1 MPTAPGGRSV
11 LELLQRNF
19 GFAWA
24 AGIVMAAAMIVFA
37 AILELPVW
45 DPDSIVP
52 GYIRMPAIV
61 AIAILA
67 DVVPRVLWH
76 SRHALRGILGTW
88 RAVWRERW
96 PSSQLLFAIGGVS
109 AWYLCYATFR
119 NLKSMAPFVNDRNWD
134 PEMARLDRVLFFDH
148 DPAQV
153 THDLF
158 GTGIAAHFFSLA
170 YMVWIVL
177 VPASIAI
184 ALVWTRHTSAGS
196 WYVTAVAFD
205 WMLGALFYILFPS
218 VGPIYSEPE
227 KFAALPDTMVS
238 RLAADMWDT
247 RVAVLDD
254 RFGAGTLQTIAAF
267 PSLHVGIMVT
277 ICLVV
282 QYVGLSRW
290 IRLTAW
296 AFLVVTILATIYLG
310 WHFFIDTIA
319 GAAVGSVTVWAAALA
334 TGNHDGLKPRLRRD
348 APLAQPLPQARQD
361 QAH

>member
-1 MPTAPGGRSV
+1 VEPSGAGGRSV

-24 AGIVMAAAMIVFA
+24 VGIVMAVAMAVFA
-37 AILELPVW
+37 AILELPIW

-61 AIAILA
+61 LAAILV
-67 DVVPRVLWH
+67 DVAPRVLWR
-76 SRHALRGILGTW
+76 SRRSLRRMPSTW
-88 RAVWRERW
+88 LAVWRERW
-96 PSSQLLFAIGGVS
+96 PTSHLLFAIGGVS

-119 NLKSMAPFVNDRNWD
+119 NLKSMAPFINERNWD
-134 PEMARLDRVLFFDH
+134 SEMARLDRVLFFDH

-158 GTGIAAHFFSLA
+158 GTGIAAHVFSTA
-170 YMVWIVL
+170 YMAWIVL
-177 VPASIAI
+177 IPASIAI

-205 WMLGALFYILFPS
+205 WMLGALFYILLPS

-227 KFAALPDTMVS
+227 KFQALPDTLVS

-247 RVAVLDD
+247 RLAVLDD
-254 RFGAGTLQTIAAF
+254 RFAAGTLQTIAAF

-277 ICLVV
+277 ICLIVE
-282 QYVGLSRW
+282 YVGLSRW
-290 IRLTAW
+290 IRLASW
-296 AFLVVTILATIYLG
+296 AFLLVTILATVYLG

-334 TGNHDGLKPRLRRD
+334 TGNHEGLRPKLRKATATAEASRPR
-348 APLAQPLPQARQD
+348 QGQAR
-361 QAH
+361 

>member
-1 MPTAPGGRSV
+1 M

-24 AGIVMAAAMIVFA
+24 AGIVMAVAMVVFA

-61 AIAILA
+61 ALAILA
-67 DVVPRVLWH
+67 DVVPRVLWR
-76 SRHALRGILGTW
+76 SRRGVRAVHRTW
-88 RAVWRERW
+88 LAVWRERW
-96 PSSQLLFAIGGVS
+96 PTSHLLFAIGGVS

-134 PEMARLDRVLFFDH
+134 AEMARLDRVLFFDH

-153 THDLF
+153 TARPLRHRRRRARVQHRLHGVDRAGPGEHRDRPGLDPPHERRLLVRHRGRLRLDARRAVLHPVAVGRSDLQR
-158 GTGIAAHFFSLA
+158 AARS
-170 YMVWIVL
+170 
-177 VPASIAI
+177 S
-184 ALVWTRHTSAGS
+184 S
-196 WYVTAVAFD
+196 D
-205 WMLGALFYILFPS
+205 
-218 VGPIYSEPE
+218 
-227 KFAALPDTMVS
+227 LPDTLVT

-247 RVAVLDD
+247 RLAVLDD
-254 RFGAGTLQTIAAF
+254 RFAAGTLQTIAAF

-277 ICLVV
+277 ICLIVE
-282 QYVGLSRW
+282 YVGLARW
-290 IRLTAW
+290 IRLAAW
-296 AFLVVTILATIYLG
+296 AFLVVTILATVYLG

-334 TGNHDGLKPRLRRD
+334 TGNHDGLRPRLRRTPVRCPD
-348 APLAQPLPQARQD
+348 RGTREGPRTQGRSTRLDR
-361 QAH
+361 